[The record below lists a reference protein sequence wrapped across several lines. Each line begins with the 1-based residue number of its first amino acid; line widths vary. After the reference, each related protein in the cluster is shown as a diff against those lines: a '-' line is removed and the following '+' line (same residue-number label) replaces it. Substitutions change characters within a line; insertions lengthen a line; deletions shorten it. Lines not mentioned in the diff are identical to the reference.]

1 VLASNGPKRVSIHM
15 LRDVD
20 AGEFSE
26 ALENGIKDNHSEAD
40 FKELGPRIATLNAV
54 MAEIKEAR
62 KGMVIALDW
71 VPGTGTQ
78 VVIDNQPRGKPIPG
92 EDFYRALLRIWIGD
106 KPVSGDLKKALLG
119 QGG

>member
-1 VLASNGPKRVSIHM
+1 
-15 LRDVD
+15 
-20 AGEFSE
+20 
-26 ALENGIKDNHSEAD
+26 
-40 FKELGPRIATLNAV
+40 
-54 MAEIKEAR
+54 
-62 KGMVIALDW
+62 MVIALDW

-78 VVIDNQPRGKPIPG
+78 VVIDNQPHGKPIPG